1 MIKPHRRIEPLREDL
16 GKIIN
21 KSFLVDTNFKRWILS
36 INYDDLWEYCL
47 SVARNDNTPRIII
60 KNDPYEIDASNA
72 LTILLNYLFEK
83 KQEELVSFICGLLD
97 VYHKVTKE
105 YIDVSDIRR
114 DMEVIG
120 IKDNLIKQLDDICE
134 DEPVKENA
142 EPVVLT
148 EEEKIRQLES
158 TYKELSETAEN
169 SRETIDAYLEWHKT
183 ALLYLSR
190 FYTDMNSDFK
200 EFKDLDNS
208 GNEYVLNSNFRKI
221 YAKYNL
227 LMANVKNMPVDDNE
241 NKKKSPMVFISHNS
255 EDKNFVNPLVDLLE
269 SIGLNKDTLF
279 CSSVAGYGI
288 KLGDDIFDTL
298 RELFR
303 THDLFMILIHSPRYY
318 QSPVSLNEMGAAW
331 VLRTDFCSF
340 FTKDMDFTKLKGV
353 INGSNIGIKVDADD
367 AATRLNELYDKLQK
381 IFNLTPLDPNTWER
395 KRNNFLNFVNAI
407 EYES

>member
-1 MIKPHRRIEPLREDL
+1 MIESNSKIEPLREDL
-16 GKIIN
+16 GRIVPP
-21 KSFLVDTNFKRWILS
+21 SFLLSTSYKRWLVSRKLDNLWKRYILAAKEDGCPS
-36 INYDDLWEYCL
+36 FSKVSYHEYIANKAQTL
-47 SVARNDNTPRIII
+47 
-60 KNDPYEIDASNA
+60 
-72 LTILLNYLFEK
+72 LLNYFWVEGF
-83 KQEELVSFICGLLD
+83 QIFVPFICDLLRF
-97 VYHKVTKE
+97 YHNETKE
-105 YIDVSDIRR
+105 HIDVSDIRR
-114 DMEVIG
+114 DMEAIG
-120 IKDNLIKQLDDICE
+120 IEGKLIQQLDDICE
-134 DEPVKENA
+134 DEPVKEKT
-142 EPVVLT
+142 EPIVLT

-158 TYKELSETAEN
+158 TYKELSKTAEN
-169 SRETIDAYLEWHKT
+169 SQETIDAYLEWHKT

-208 GNEYVLNSNFRKI
+208 GNGYVLNSNFRKI

-255 EDKNFVNPLVDLLE
+255 EDKNFVEPLVDLLE

-279 CSSVAGYGI
+279 CSSVVGYGI
-288 KLGDDIFDTL
+288 KLGDDIYDTL

-303 THDLFMILIHSPRYY
+303 THDLFMIFIHSPRYY

-367 AATRLNELYDKLQK
+367 AAARLNELYDKLQK